1 VRVGSSLPAFSLRR
15 PITTSMILA
24 ATLVLGAIAYGGI
37 PVQLMPRG
45 FDHPFLWVWMPYTNA
60 SPQEV
65 EQTIVRPIEDVLE
78 TLPGIS
84 TVRARAGR
92 DFANFRL
99 EFDQSTDMEGAYN
112 GLVDRLE
119 RIRPELPDDLRRWFI
134 YKYDPDDEPI
144 LWAAVAIPDTAKD
157 PAYAIESHVVRR
169 LERIPGVARVEFN
182 GAHRARLYIDFD
194 RESVERHRVNLGKV
208 MQDLLADNFTMPSGR
223 VEEDGRVV
231 LVRSLATFESRDE
244 IARIPVRQ
252 GVVLEDIAQ
261 VILARPASTS
271 IHRVNGLEAASLEV
285 YKESGANTIAV
296 AERVRAGLAA
306 LGDRPELAGYDF
318 LRFFDQGDLI
328 QESVDNLKNTAL
340 QGGFLAVL
348 VLFLFLRRA
357 RVTLLIAAS
366 IPLSLLITVVVMYF
380 RGDTINLLSMMG
392 LMLSVGMVVDNSIVV
407 VESIYRRR
415 ELGDDPRTAAVRGTS
430 EVALAILA
438 ATSTTVV
445 VFLPLI
451 LMSDDAGFAFYM
463 GKLGLPVCFALAASL
478 VVALVFVPLGTVAFA
493 SGGPAAPSRF
503 VSWITEGYAAALAWV
518 LRRRVDAVL
527 LTLVAM
533 ATISF
538 PMNNLKESDQARG
551 GITDF
556 VVGMRFPSSFS
567 VTEIDDAMTAV
578 EKVLLDRQDDWRIRA
593 VRTRRWGGSRRGFV
607 MAFLERRERGDIEK
621 EEMTEQ
627 LPDLLPDQPGVE
639 TWMGWRKGEGG
650 GNSVELRL
658 NGDDSAT
665 LVSIA
670 DEIAT
675 RLRGVPGILG
685 VSSDAGDEDATEE
698 LQVVVDRNRAARYG
712 VSPTT
717 LAQTVSFGFRG
728 AGMRPVLLD
737 GKEFMVQAG
746 FQVDDRRDARKLE
759 NFGVW
764 SPTSGQVALGTV
776 ADLEYAKGLPVIRR
790 RDRKTSIDLSIDLEL
805 EDLGEARSAIT
816 AALSSVKLPRGY
828 SYGFGDRFRE
838 LEEQDR
844 ARSMA
849 LKMSLIF
856 VFLLMGMLFESAWL
870 PLSVLLTVPFAFL
883 GVFWLLFV
891 TGTTFE
897 MMAGIGLV
905 ILIGIVVNNAIVLVD
920 RVQQNRVAGMERTDA
935 ILDAGRERFRPIV
948 MTAATTIVGLL
959 PMAVGKAG
967 LIGIPY
973 YPLGRAVI
981 GGLLASTVLS
991 LVLVPLVYS
1000 ILDDLRTMLIDTVW
1014 KVKPAAAA
1022 LLIGALPFV
1031 VTPGE
1036 ARADLRSD
1044 LEAIENFAAL
1054 DAAATPLELKD
1065 AIHVGLRENLGLRVK
1080 VRELEAAAERRIAAL
1095 APWMPYFTAGFS
1107 HTNRLQEEFQSFGV
1121 GTWRKQSER
1130 TPLYSLGVGATLLTG
1145 TTVNLNWSQG
1155 MFQQDVT
1162 YDPPLPFFDEEINV
1176 DTRFANLSFSI
1187 NQSLLQGIDPRY
1199 HLTTIHQ
1206 ADIAQESAEIER
1218 DREMERVVADVMKGY
1233 WDLVAALR
1241 NVEIARIDRRL
1252 AEAQRATTQ
1261 ARIAAGD
1268 DAPIELFRIDEE
1280 VAARS
1285 ADVLEAERTAAE
1297 AQQALALLLGGAPG
1311 AGALRPVSGVEL
1323 NLPHRAREASI
1334 SIARDRNPDLRL
1346 QRRVVRGRDLEHAR
1360 ARHELLP
1367 DLTLDAS
1374 VNLRG
1379 NDEDEQAAVQELFER
1394 RFPDLRVGMNFTVPL
1409 PDVGAVHG
1417 MKAARK
1423 DLEAAL
1429 LGMRVAERQV
1439 VAGVE
1444 TALRSVASFD
1454 EQIAVAEVRATYAAK
1469 TAEAAEATYAAGRNT
1484 LQDVL
1489 EAQARLK
1496 DARRAV
1502 VAARVQALKA
1512 RVDLE
1517 VLRGT
1522 LIEVLGIEID

>member
-1 VRVGSSLPAFSLRR
+1 MRVGSSLPAFSLRR

-78 TLPGIS
+78 TLPGIAS
-84 TVRARAGR
+84 VRARAGR

-119 RIRPELPDDLRRWFI
+119 RIRPELPDDLKRWFI

-144 LWAAVAIPDTAKD
+144 LWAAVAIPETEKD
-157 PAYAIESHVVRR
+157 PAYTIETQVVRR

-194 RESVERHRVNLGKV
+194 RQSVERHRVNLGEV
-208 MQDLLADNFTMPSGR
+208 MQNLLADNFTMPSGR

-231 LVRSLATFESRDE
+231 LVRSLATYESRDE
-244 IARIPVRQ
+244 IARIPVRD

-296 AERVRAGLAA
+296 AERLRAGLAS
-306 LGDRPELAGYDF
+306 LDDRPGLEGYKF

-328 QESVDNLKNTAL
+328 QDSVNNLKDTAL
-340 QGGFLAVL
+340 QGGFLAIL
-348 VLFLFLRRA
+348 VLFLFLRRG
-357 RVTLLIAAS
+357 RVTLLIAMS

-415 ELGDDPRTAAVRGTS
+415 ELGDDAATAAVRGTS

-478 VVALVFVPLGTVAFA
+478 VVALVFVPLGTVVLAP
-493 SGGPAAPSRF
+493 GEAAGPSRF
-503 VSWITEGYAAALAWV
+503 VAWATERYAVTLAWV

-527 LTLVAM
+527 LTLLAVMTM
-533 ATISF
+533 AY
-538 PMNNLKESDQARG
+538 PMNNLKETDQVSG

-556 VVGMRFPSSFS
+556 VVGMRFPASFS
-567 VTEIDDAMTAV
+567 VTEIDQAMTNVEAV
-578 EKVLLDRQDDWRIRA
+578 LMERQEEWRIRA

-607 MAFLERRERGDIEK
+607 MAFLEKRERGDVEK
-621 EEMTEQ
+621 EEMTKV

-650 GNSVELRL
+650 GNSIELRL

-665 LVSIA
+665 LVAIA
-670 DEIAT
+670 DEIAG
-675 RLRGVPGILG
+675 RLRDVPGILG
-685 VSSDAGDEDATEE
+685 VSSDAGDEDATDE
-698 LQVVVDRNRAARYG
+698 LQVVVDRSRAARYG

-728 AGMRPVLLD
+728 AVMRPVLLD

-746 FQVDDRRDARKLE
+746 FRLDDRRDARKLE

-805 EDLGEARSAIT
+805 EDLGEARSRIT
-816 AALSSVKLPRGY
+816 AALASVKLPRGY
-828 SYGFGDRFRE
+828 HYGFGDRFRE

-920 RVQQNRVAGMERTDA
+920 RVQQNRAGGMDRSDA

-1014 KVKPAAAA
+1014 KVKPAAVA
-1022 LLIGALPFV
+1022 LLIGAPVLLGVPA
-1031 VTPGE
+1031 E
-1036 ARADLRSD
+1036 ARADLRAD
-1044 LEAIENFAAL
+1044 IEAIENFAAL
-1054 DAAATPLELKD
+1054 DPGATPMSLKD
-1065 AIHVGLRENLGLRVK
+1065 AIHRGLRENLGLRVK
-1080 VRELEAAAERRIAAL
+1080 VWELEAAKERRIASV
-1095 APWMPYFTAGFS
+1095 APWMPFLRAGFDY
-1107 HTNRLQEEFQSFGV
+1107 TNSIQEEFEGLGE
-1121 GTWRKQSER
+1121 GTWRRQSDR
-1130 TPLYSLGVGATLLTG
+1130 TPLYNLGVGASLPTG
-1145 TTVNLNWSQG
+1145 TTLNLDWTQG
-1155 MFQQDVT
+1155 VFQRDVS
-1162 YDPPLPFFDEEINV
+1162 YDPPLPFFDEEIKV

-1199 HLTTIHQ
+1199 HLYTLWQ
-1206 ADIAQESAEIER
+1206 AEIAEESAEIER
-1218 DREMERVVADVMKGY
+1218 DKEMERVVSEVMKAY

-1268 DAPIELFRIDEE
+1268 DAPIEMFRIDEE

-1285 ADVLEAERTAAE
+1285 SDVLEAERTAAE
-1297 AQQALALLLGGAPG
+1297 AQQVLALLLGAPPG

-1323 NLPHRAREASI
+1323 NLPFRARDASI
-1334 SIARDRNPDLRL
+1334 AIARDRNPDLRL
-1346 QRRVVRGRDLEHAR
+1346 QRRVVRAGDLDHSR

-1379 NDEDEQAAVQELFER
+1379 NDADAAAAVDELFAG
-1394 RFPDLRVGMNFTVPL
+1394 RFPDLRIGMSFIVPL

-1417 MKAARK
+1417 MKAAQREQ
-1423 DLEAAL
+1423 EAAL
-1429 LGMRVAERQV
+1429 LGMQVAERQV

-1454 EQIAVAEVRATYAAK
+1454 EQIKVAEVRATYAVK

-1522 LIEVLGIEID
+1522 LIEVLSIEIE

>member
-1 VRVGSSLPAFSLRR
+1 MRLGSFLPAFSLRR
-15 PITTSMILA
+15 PVTTAMVLV
-24 ATLVLGAIAYGGI
+24 ATLVLGAIAYQGI

-45 FDHPFLWVWMPYTNA
+45 FDYPFLWVWMPYTNA

-65 EQTIVRPIEDVLE
+65 EQTIVRPVEDVLE
-78 TLPGIS
+78 TLPGIA

-119 RIRPELPDDLRRWFI
+119 RIRPELPDDLERWFI

-144 LWAAVAIPDTAKD
+144 LWAAVAVPDTAKD
-157 PAYAIESHVVRR
+157 PAYTIETKVVNR

-194 RESVERHRVNLGKV
+194 REAVERHSVNLGKV
-208 MQDLLADNFTMPSGR
+208 MQDLLADNFTLPSGR

-231 LVRSLATFESRDE
+231 LVRSIATFESRDE
-244 IARIPVRQ
+244 IARVPVRD
-252 GVVLEDIAQ
+252 GVVLEDIAN
-261 VILARPASTS
+261 VILARPTSTS
-271 IHRVNGLEAASLEV
+271 IHRVNGLEAASLEI
-285 YKESGANTIAV
+285 YKESGANTIDV
-296 AERVRAGLAA
+296 AERLRDELDELGGRPGLE
-306 LGDRPELAGYDF
+306 GFKF
-318 LRFFDQGDLI
+318 LRFFDQGELI
-328 QESVDNLKNTAL
+328 QDSVNNLKDTAL

-348 VLFLFLRRA
+348 VLFLFLRKA
-357 RVTLLIAAS
+357 RVTLLIAMS

-415 ELGDDPRTAAVRGTS
+415 ELGDDARTAAVRGTA

-463 GKLGLPVCFALAASL
+463 GKLGLPVCFALGASL
-478 VVALVFVPLGTVAFA
+478 IVALVFVPLGTVFVAP
-493 SGGPAAPSRF
+493 GGPATPSR
-503 VSWITEGYAAALAWV
+503 VVQWATEKYASTLAWV

-527 LTLVAM
+527 LAALAM
-533 ATISF
+533 ISVVY
-538 PMNNLKESDQARG
+538 PAANLKESDQISG

-556 VVGMRFPSSFS
+556 VVGLRFPASFS
-567 VTEIDDAMTAV
+567 TSEIDGALTAV
-578 EKVLLDRQDDWRIRA
+578 EGVLLERQEEWRIRA
-593 VRTRRWGGSRRGFV
+593 VRTKRWAGSRRGFV
-607 MAFLERRERGDIEK
+607 MAFLEKRERGDIEK
-621 EEMTEQ
+621 EEMTKL
-627 LPDLLPDQPGVE
+627 LPDLIPDQPGVE
-639 TWMGWRKGEGG
+639 SWMGWRKGEGG
-650 GNSVELRL
+650 GNSIELRL

-665 LVSIA
+665 LVAIA
-670 DEIAT
+670 EEIAG
-675 RLRGVPGILG
+675 RLRDAPGVLG
-685 VSSDAGDEDATEE
+685 VSSDAGDEGATDE
-698 LQVVVDRNRAARYG
+698 LQVIVDRNRAVRYG
-712 VSPTT
+712 VSPRT

-728 AGMRPVLLD
+728 TGMRPVLLD

-746 FQVDDRRDARKLE
+746 FQADDRRDAHKLE
-759 NFGVW
+759 NFGIW
-764 SPTSGQVALGTV
+764 SPTVGQVALGTV
-776 ADLEYAKGLPVIRR
+776 ADLEYAKGLSVIHR
-790 RDRKTSIDLSIDLEL
+790 RDRKTSIDLNIDLEI
-805 EDLGEARSAIT
+805 EDLSAARDNIN
-816 AALSSVKLPRGY
+816 AALAAVELPRGY
-828 SYGFGDRFRE
+828 TYGFGDRFKE

-844 ARSMA
+844 ARGVA

-883 GVFWLLFV
+883 GVFWLLFF

-920 RVQQNRVAGMERTDA
+920 RVQQNRIAGMERTAA

-1000 ILDDLRTMLIDTVW
+1000 ILDDLRSMLITRVW
-1014 KVKPAAAA
+1014 KVKPAIVALAAVLPMIAAA
-1022 LLIGALPFV
+1022 P
-1031 VTPGE
+1031 E
-1036 ARADLRSD
+1036 ARADLRED
-1044 LEAIENFAAL
+1044 IEAIENFAAL
-1054 DAAATPLELKD
+1054 GADATSLELKD
-1065 AIHVGLRENLGLRVK
+1065 AIHRGLRENLGLRVK
-1080 VRELEAAAERRIAAL
+1080 VHELEAAAERRTAAL
-1095 APWMPYFTAGFS
+1095 GPWMPFMTAGFNY
-1107 HTNRLQEEFQSFGV
+1107 TNRLQEEFQSLGE
-1121 GTWRKQSER
+1121 GTWRRQSER
-1130 TPLYSLGVGATLLTG
+1130 TPLYTLGVGARLLTG
-1145 TTVNLNWSQG
+1145 TTLDFNWSQG
-1155 MFQQDVT
+1155 SFAQDVS
-1162 YDPPLPFFDEEINV
+1162 YDPPLPFFEEEIKV
-1176 DTRFANLSFSI
+1176 ETRFANLSFSI

-1199 HLTTIHQ
+1199 HLHSIFQ
-1206 ADIAQESAEIER
+1206 AEIAEESAEVER
-1218 DREMERVVADVMKGY
+1218 DREMERVVSEVMKGY

-1252 AEAQRATTQ
+1252 AEAQRATTN

-1268 DAPIELFRIDEE
+1268 DAPIEVYRIDEE

-1285 ADVLEAERTAAE
+1285 SDVLEAERTAAE
-1297 AQQALALLLGGAPG
+1297 AQQTLAILLGGAPG
-1311 AGALRPVSGVEL
+1311 AGPLRPVSGVEL
-1323 NLPHRAREASI
+1323 NLPYRARDN
-1334 SIARDRNPDLRL
+1334 SIAVARDGNPDLRL
-1346 QRRVVRGRDLEHAR
+1346 QRRAVRSKGLDQAR

-1367 DLTLDAS
+1367 DLSLDAS

-1379 NDEDEQAAVQELFER
+1379 NDDEAQAAVTELFEA
-1394 RFPDLRVGMNFTVPL
+1394 RFPDVRVGMNFTMPL

-1417 MKAARK
+1417 MRAAAR
-1423 DLEAAL
+1423 DLEAAE
-1429 LGMRVAERQV
+1429 LGMQVAERQV

-1444 TALRSVASFD
+1444 TALRSIASFD
-1454 EQIAVAEVRATYAAK
+1454 KQIDVAEVRATYAAK

-1517 VLRGT
+1517 VLRGS
-1522 LIEVLGIEID
+1522 LLEVLGIEID